1 MRFENMETVSN
12 NNNLVSDFNYGK
24 VFAIERKND
33 FSIIMKLVIA
43 SSFLFAIAVL
53 IF

>member
-1 MRFENMETVSN
+1 METASTSTN
-12 NNNLVSDFNYGK
+12 IVSDFNYGK

-43 SSFLFAIAVL
+43 SSFLFAVAVL

>member
-1 MRFENMETVSN
+1 MKSTVNSSN
-12 NNNLVSDFNYGK
+12 LISDFNYGR
-24 VFAIERKND
+24 VFATERKND

>member
-1 MRFENMETVSN
+1 MINIMKQTSTTA
-12 NNNLVSDFNYGK
+12 SCDFNYGR

-33 FSIIMKLVIA
+33 FSVIMKLVIA
-43 SSFLFAIAVL
+43 SSFLFAVAVL

>member
-1 MRFENMETVSN
+1 MKTSSEAQ
-12 NNNLVSDFNYGK
+12 LVNDFNYGR
-24 VFAIERKND
+24 VFAVERKND

>member
-1 MRFENMETVSN
+1 MKQTYSTQTAVAE
-12 NNNLVSDFNYGK
+12 FNYGR

-33 FSIIMKLVIA
+33 FSIIMKIVIA
-43 SSFLFAIAVL
+43 SSFLFSIAVL